1 MMDISLNYTP
11 EEFYEELKKRFM
23 ALLKEEGLYTDEVK
37 ISTKALSPEEA
48 IGITKRK
55 DFPIITGKD
64 IMIQASCHGLFGQA
78 FTDAPATFEGTLGEI
93 CEMDLDDPY
102 NRGLFIASLNAVM
115 GYLGKS
121 TRTVHC
127 RNNGPEMCACDVVK
141 FVKELYGNP
150 KIGLIGYQPSMLDN
164 LSKEFEVRVVD
175 LCEDNIGTNKYGVI
189 VEDGS
194 KDEIWKG
201 IMDWADI
208 VLCTGSTVCNGTIVN
223 FLPWVNKILFF
234 GTTLAG
240 AATLMELPRMCFADN
255 YQ

>member
-11 EEFYEELKKRFM
+11 EEFYEELNRRFM
-23 ALLKEEGLYTDEVK
+23 KLLKEEGLYSDDVK
-37 ISTKALSPEEA
+37 ITTKALTPEEA
-48 IGITKRK
+48 IGNTKRK

-64 IMIQASCHGLFGQA
+64 IMVQASCHGVFGQA
-78 FTDAPATFEGTLGEI
+78 FTDAPAVFEGTLGEI
-93 CEMDLDDPY
+93 CEMDMNDSH
-102 NRGLFIASLNAVM
+102 NRGLFIAALNAVM

-127 RNNGPEMCACDVVK
+127 RNEGPELCACDTVE
-141 FVKELYGNP
+141 FVKKLYGNP
-150 KIGLIGYQPSMLDN
+150 KIGLIGYQPSMLDR

-175 LCEDNIGTNKYGVI
+175 LCKDNIGTEKYGVV

-194 KDEIWKG
+194 KEEIWKG
-201 IMDWADI
+201 IMDWADL

-223 FLPWVNKILFF
+223 FLPWVNKTLFF

-240 AATLMELPRMCFADN
+240 AATLMDLPRMCFADN

>member
-11 EEFYEELKKRFM
+11 EEFYEELNRRFM
-23 ALLKEEGLYTDEVK
+23 KLLKEEGLYSDDVK
-37 ISTKALSPEEA
+37 ITTKALTPEEA
-48 IGITKRK
+48 IGNTKRK

-64 IMIQASCHGLFGQA
+64 IMVQASCHGVFGQA
-78 FTDAPATFEGTLGEI
+78 FTDAPAVFEGTLGEI
-93 CEMDLDDPY
+93 CEMDMNDSH
-102 NRGLFIASLNAVM
+102 NRGLFIAALNAVM

-127 RNNGPEMCACDVVK
+127 RNEGPELCACDAVE
-141 FVKELYGNP
+141 FVKKLYGNP
-150 KIGLIGYQPSMLDN
+150 KIGLIGYQPSMLDR

-175 LCEDNIGTNKYGVI
+175 LCEDNIGTDKYGVT

-194 KDEIWKG
+194 KEEIWKG
-201 IMDWADI
+201 IMDWADL

-223 FLPWVNKILFF
+223 FLPWINKTLFF